1 MKKEVI
7 AISLVFLI
15 ISTSFVGAVEISD
28 LIEGQAKIQ
37 DLVKDNEQQ
46 EPEDILIN
54 VESYQP
60 RVVPKRT
67 IWRI

>member
-46 EPEDILIN
+46 EPEDIFLCR
-54 VESYQP
+54 VLSAESCS
-60 RVVPKRT
+60 KLC
-67 IWRI
+67 I